1 MKLFH
6 LSCDSILVVAVEQ
19 CHEKVHDKEDAEEEV
34 DHEEDC
40 EGAAVLVS
48 GEHDV
53 GTIRC
58 RQEHQHIKAG
68 GHIVWEKAYALD

>member
-1 MKLFH
+1 MKLLH
-6 LSCDSILVVAVEQ
+6 LFSDSILVVAVEE
-19 CHEKVHDKEDAEEEV
+19 CHEEVHDKEDAKEEV

-53 GTIRC
+53 RAVCC

-68 GHIVWEKAYALD
+68 GHIVWEKAYTFD